1 MPRRRRN
8 PVIKLLANTLVVAA
22 TLSFSVAGFFKVFA
36 LLPAPP
42 QAPR

>member
-1 MPRRRRN
+1 LKETWEGRTQ
-8 PVIKLLANTLVVAA
+8 IG
-22 TLSFSVAGFFKVFA
+22 SGWQGFFKVFA